1 VASFGVALGGGG
13 PVGVAWELGVL
24 AGLAESGIEAN
35 EARTIVGTSAG
46 ALVGAQVRR
55 GRAAAELAAAQRE
68 IPPPPW
74 TPDPALLGRLMELMA
89 TEPSPAVVREIAGL
103 ALSAP
108 RAMEVA
114 EEGFVSGIRALL
126 GGGEWPEADLRVTAV
141 DCDSGQTRVWTA
153 GDGVDLGR
161 AVTTSIAVP
170 TLLGPVAVDGRRY
183 MDGGV
188 TSTSHLDLLAEAPVE
203 RAVFIGPIAGA
214 SAFAV
219 QNGVLERERK
229 LLVSRRI
236 PVSLITPGPAF
247 LTIAGNL
254 LNPANQGPAY
264 EVGIADG
271 REAASGLME
280 FLDG

>member
-1 VASFGVALGGGG
+1 MTGFGVALGGGG

-24 AGLAESGIEAN
+24 AGLGESGIEAN
-35 EARTIVGTSAG
+35 GARTIVGTSAG

-55 GRAAAELAAAQRE
+55 GRAPAELAAAQRE

-108 RAMEVA
+108 RAMEAA
-114 EEGFVSGIRALL
+114 EAFVPGIRALL

-141 DCDSGQTRVWTA
+141 DCEGGQTRVWTA

-161 AVTTSIAVP
+161 AVTTSIAIP

-188 TSTSHLDLLAEAPVE
+188 TSASHLDLLAEAPVE
-203 RAVFIGPIAGA
+203 RAVFIGPLAGA
-214 SAFAV
+214 SAFPV
-219 QNGVLERERK
+219 QNGILERERQV
-229 LLVSRRI
+229 LVSRGV
-236 PVSLITPGPAF
+236 PVSAIVPGPDFPTA
-247 LTIAGNL
+247 AGDL
-254 LNPANQGPAY
+254 LNPANQGPAF
-264 EVGIADG
+264 ELGVADG
-271 REAASGLME
+271 RRAASELKE
-280 FLDG
+280 FLAG